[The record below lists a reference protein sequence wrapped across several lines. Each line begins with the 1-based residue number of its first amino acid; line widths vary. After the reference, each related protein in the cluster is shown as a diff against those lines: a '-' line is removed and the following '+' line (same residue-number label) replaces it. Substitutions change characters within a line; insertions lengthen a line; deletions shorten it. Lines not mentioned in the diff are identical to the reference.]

1 MGDKEDKQ
9 RVALAQAVKA
19 MTENWAATVEFH
31 KTMARVARVKYLA
44 LVQEGFTE
52 EQALLIVKW

>member
-1 MGDKEDKQ
+1 MSDKEDKQ

-19 MTENWAATVEFH
+19 MTDNWAGQVELQR
-31 KTMARVARVKYLA
+31 TLARLARVKYLA

-52 EQALLIVKW
+52 DQALMMVKW